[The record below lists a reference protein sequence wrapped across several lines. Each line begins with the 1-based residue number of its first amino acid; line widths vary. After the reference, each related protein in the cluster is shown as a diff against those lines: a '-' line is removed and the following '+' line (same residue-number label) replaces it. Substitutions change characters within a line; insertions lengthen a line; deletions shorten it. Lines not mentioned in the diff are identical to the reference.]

1 MNKKLFQIMCLV
13 SIIHAMN
20 CEINNRI
27 NRMRGNLL
35 QNLTRTH
42 EYDDNIVTSQLDAS
56 IQVRQFYRTFRDVY
70 NRCSNN

>member
-42 EYDDNIVTSQLDAS
+42 QYDDNIVTSQLDAS

-70 NRCSNN
+70 NRYVV